1 MKKIKRRKETTSI
14 MKMIIVGEKE
24 LRVKNYPEV
33 QQSKNQKQNGD
44 QMKVSEVVAEPKK
57 DMTVF
62 ALAESIGVGNEAL
75 KYVLEKGIS
84 FYDPPPVRSAV
95 KAANAL
101 DYFRAHAY
109 LGRYH
114 LTSESLM
121 ALMRRIDDL
130 GPAQFGFHYDR
141 ILKQECEFL
150 VPYPID
156 ELASV
161 DKILEPFIRWRLN
174 SEYLNCCMIGLVLQ
188 LFIIH
193 RLIRFDKKFKKA
205 DFTELINALENCPIE
220 TIEPTFESAVR
231 KITEEVRE
239 DEQD

>member
-1 MKKIKRRKETTSI
+1 MNDMLDPSNHDSESQDKS
-14 MKMIIVGEKE
+14 
-24 LRVKNYPEV
+24 PEMFAERMFF
-33 QQSKNQKQNGD
+33 NGD
-44 QMKVSEVVAEPKK
+44 IFKK
-57 DMTVF
+57 K
-62 ALAESIGVGNEAL
+62 L
-75 KYVLEKGIS
+75 KNGIS
-84 FYDPPPVRSAV
+84 FFNSPEMRTPL
-95 KAANAL
+95 KIANTL
-101 DYFRAHAY
+101 GYFKKNGDGIRFN
-109 LGRYH
+109 LSSQI
-114 LTSESLM
+114 LFELM
-121 ALMRRIDDL
+121 QRIDDL

>member
-62 ALAESIGVGNEAL
+62 ALAGSIGVGNEAL
-75 KYVLEKGIS
+75 KYALQKGIS
-84 FYDPPPVRSAV
+84 FCDPPHLRSAV
-95 KAANAL
+95 KAAKGL
-101 DYFRAHAY
+101 DYFRANAHRI
-109 LGRYH
+109 RYH
-114 LTSESLM
+114 LASESLGE
-121 ALMRRIDDL
+121 LTRRIDDV
-130 GPAQFGFHYDR
+130 GPALLGFHYAR
-141 ILKQECEFL
+141 VLKNECEFL

-174 SEYLNCCMIGLVLQ
+174 HNSLNCRMLGLALQ
-188 LFIIH
+188 LFIVL
-193 RLIRFDKKFKKA
+193 RVIRFDKKFQGA
-205 DFTELINALENCPIE
+205 DFSDLIHSLENCPIE
-220 TIEPTFESAVR
+220 IIEPTFESAVGR
-231 KITEEVRE
+231 ITEKGHE
-239 DEQD
+239 DEQA